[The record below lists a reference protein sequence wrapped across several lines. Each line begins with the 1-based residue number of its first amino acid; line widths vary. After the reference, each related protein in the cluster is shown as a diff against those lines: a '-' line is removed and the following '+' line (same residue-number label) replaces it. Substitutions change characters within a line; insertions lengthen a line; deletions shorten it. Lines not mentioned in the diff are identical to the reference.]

1 MKVKPLN
8 ECEHTPMKF
17 KLKTT
22 DRKNKLKVDK
32 PTAGYSDEDLIRV
45 KATKRRGT
53 NDDNSL

>member
-17 KLKTT
+17 KLKST

-45 KATKRRGT
+45 KATKRKG
-53 NDDNSL
+53 DK